1 MLKNVRLDDKSIMWK
16 REIHQCL
23 LFAEDDS
30 WSLAALSQRLDAAEV
45 RPRSILN
52 FVEEANQK
60 SLSKVLGLEKT
71 PELPC
76 LVYVIVNK
84 ENQSVYLSE
93 KLTKEADVD
102 EFIYKVQF
110 KKKVPNVFTRYE
122 ENP

>member
-1 MLKNVRLDDKSIMWK
+1 MWK
-16 REIHQCL
+16 LEIHQCL

-52 FVEEANQK
+52 FVKEANQK
-60 SLSKVLGLEKT
+60 SLSEVLGLEKT
-71 PELPC
+71 PELPF
-76 LVYVIVNK
+76 LVYITVDK

-110 KKKVPNVFTRYE
+110 KKQVPNVFTRYE